1 MANGEI
7 AVVVCAD
14 EQYAMPLCTMGASL
28 LAHLDPRYRVRL
40 FVIHEGESVPYERF
54 TEQGLSLVQKS
65 R

>member
-1 MANGEI
+1 MSAIEGFNG
-7 AVVVCAD
+7 AAGNTTFDKNGDVV
-14 EQYAMPLCTMGASL
+14 
-28 LAHLDPRYRVRL
+28 RYPRL